1 MGKSLIHSDVDAKA
15 VLYAFKQLPKE
26 VQKEIRQHN
35 REESNRLARVLEAA
49 AVFGDVPPQAALI
62 AQRGGVK
69 PRTDRNIRVDVG
81 GSAIV
86 GNRQKVFRPN
96 KKTGKSRKATTGTR
110 AGSIVWGAEMG
121 SSGKPKD
128 RIGRNMG
135 LRFVERHSSRGY
147 WLQPTLEQVVP
158 DIMKRWK
165 LRIQQATERAGNGI
179 S

>member
-1 MGKSLIHSDVDAKA
+1 MAKSLIHSDVDAKA
-15 VLYAFKQLPKE
+15 VLFAFKNLPKE
-26 VQKEIRQHN
+26 TQKEIRQTN

-49 AVFGDVPPQAALI
+49 AVFGDIPPQAALI

-69 PRTDRNIRVDVG
+69 PRTDRNVRVDVG

-86 GNRQKVFRPN
+86 GNRQKVYRSN
-96 KKTGKSRKATTGTR
+96 KKTGKSRKTTTGTR
-110 AGSIVWGAEMG
+110 AGAIVWGAEMG
-121 SSGKPKD
+121 SSGKSID
-128 RIGRNMG
+128 RIGRKMG
-135 LRFVERHSSRGY
+135 NRFVKSHRQGGY

-165 LRIQQATERAGNGI
+165 YRIQQATEKAGHGV